1 MRAVLIGLIS
11 GVVFG
16 AGLALSGMLDP
27 VRVRGFLDIAG
38 AWDPTLAFVMGGAI
52 IPMVIAWRIQ
62 ARRAAPFAAAQFHLP
77 DTRRV
82 TPRLLAGAALFGVGW
97 GLAGL
102 CPGPAIATLAL
113 HPAPSAAFIAAMIAG
128 FALVRAFERP
138 LATRPAPAHR

>member
-1 MRAVLIGLIS
+1 MRVSLMGLIS

-52 IPMVIAWRIQ
+52 VPMAIAWRIQ
-62 ARRAAPFAAAQFHLP
+62 ARRAVPFAAAQFHLP
-77 DTRRV
+77 DTRKV
-82 TPRLLAGAALFGVGW
+82 TPRLLAGAALFGAGW

-102 CPGPAIATLAL
+102 CPGPAIAALAL
-113 HPAPSAAFIAAMIAG
+113 RPASAVAFVAAMIAG
-128 FALVRAFERP
+128 FALVRLFERP
-138 LATRPAPAHR
+138 LAARPAPAHH